1 MASEVKLPELGENIE
16 SGTIS
21 KILVAV
27 GDQVEKDQAII
38 ELETDKAVV
47 EVPADRSGKVKEIAV
62 KEGDELKVGQKIIVL
77 EDGAPEKKDT
87 GKEEKEAAI
96 KAPEAEKGKESLQ
109 EKKSAGEKQL
119 EAKPQKKSEEKQ
131 ERPAKSTAG
140 EVKTFQLPELGEN
153 VNNGTVTKI
162 LVSPGDSVET
172 DQNVVELETEK
183 AVVEIPVDFAGM
195 VKEVFVKEGDE
206 IKIGQKIL
214 SLSVGEETPTKVE
227 EKPQREEKEDK
238 TAKTA
243 EKEQPEKKE
252 EDKPETKEAEEMAAG
267 KEPPRL
273 VKREGEPAPA
283 APSVRRF
290 AREIGVD
297 INEVPGSGPSGR
309 ISVEDV
315 KQYSKTLNT
324 GKAASRAVL
333 AGVEP
338 ETLPDFTK
346 WGSVEREPMNKVRE
360 KTARHLGFAWATI
373 PHVTQFDRADITSLE
388 DLRRQY
394 GKQVEKAG
402 GKLTVTAILLKIS
415 AAALLKFP
423 RFNASIDMENN
434 EIIYKKYINI
444 GIAVDTDRG
453 LLVPVVRNV
462 DRKNITELSVE
473 LTQLAQK
480 ARDRKLSLDELQG
493 GNFSISNLGGIGG
506 TSFTPVVNSPEV
518 AVLGVSR
525 SEMQPQYLDGTF
537 RPRLMLPLSL
547 SYDHRLVDGADAAR
561 FLRWVAEALENPFK
575 ILLEG

>member
-1 MASEVKLPELGENIE
+1 MAAEVKLPELGENIE

-21 KILVAV
+21 KVLVAV

-47 EVPADRSGKVKEIAV
+47 EVPADRSGKVTEVAV
-62 KEGDELKVGQKIIVL
+62 KEGDELNVGQKIIVL
-77 EDGAPEKKDT
+77 EDGAPEKKET
-87 GKEEKEAAI
+87 SKEKKEAATDTG
-96 KAPEAEKGKESLQ
+96 EVEKSEESPQ
-109 EKKSAGEKQL
+109 EKKLAGEKQV
-119 EAKPQKKSEEKQ
+119 EAKPLKKSEEKQ
-131 ERPAKSTAG
+131 KRPVKSTAG
-140 EVKTFQLPELGEN
+140 KVKTFQLPELGEN
-153 VNNGTVTKI
+153 VNTGTVTKI
-162 LVSPGDSVET
+162 LVSPGDSVEK

-183 AVVEIPVDFAGM
+183 AVVEIPVDFAGI

-214 SLSVGEETPTKVE
+214 NLSVGEVAAPKVE
-227 EKPQREEKEDK
+227 EEPQPEEEEKK
-238 TAKTA
+238 AKTA
-243 EKEQPEKKE
+243 EEEQVEKKE
-252 EDKPETKEAEEMAAG
+252 EEKPALEEAEEMASR
-267 KEPPRL
+267 KEHPGII
-273 VKREGEPAPA
+273 KREGEPAPA

-290 AREIGVD
+290 AREIGID
-297 INEVPGSGPSGR
+297 INQVPGNGPSGR

-315 KQYSKTLNT
+315 KQYAKTVNT

-338 ETLPDFTK
+338 ETLPDFAK
-346 WGSVEREPMNKVRE
+346 WGPVEREPMNKVRE

-373 PHVTQFDRADITSLE
+373 PHVTQFDRADITGLE
-388 DLRRQY
+388 DMRRQY
-394 GKQVEKAG
+394 GKQVEEAG

-415 AAALLKFP
+415 AAALQKYP
-423 RFNASIDMENN
+423 RFNASIDMENT
-434 EIIYKKYINI
+434 EIVYKKYINI

-518 AVLGVSR
+518 AILGVSR
-525 SEMQPQYLDGTF
+525 SEMRPLYLDGSF
-537 RPRLMLPLSL
+537 QPRLMLPLSL
-547 SYDHRLVDGADAAR
+547 SYDHRLIDGADAAR
-561 FLRWVAEALENPFK
+561 FLRWVVEALENPFK